1 MELSGGT
8 FTIDITGVLPGPGP
22 VVVVLCNVAAEHDGQ
37 SWSSPE
43 VQVWKVEGGQAVDF
57 REFQGD
63 EHTEDEFWS
72 AAAASLAA
80 AGTGAGAAHAAG

>member
-1 MELSGGT
+1 
-8 FTIDITGVLPGPGP
+8 
-22 VVVVLCNVAAEHDGQ
+22 
-37 SWSSPE
+37 
-43 VQVWKVEGGQAVDF
+43 VQVWRVEGGQAVDF

-63 EHTEDEFWS
+63 EHTEDGFWS

>member
-1 MELSGGT
+1 MKC
-8 FTIDITGVLPGPGP
+8 P
-22 VVVVLCNVAAEHDGQ
+22 VEMFETNSEAPIKNHPTSRPARKYCSEVRGE
-37 SWSSPE
+37 SSPE

-72 AAAASLAA
+72 AAAASLDG
-80 AGTGAGAAHAAG
+80 AGTSAAVGTAG